1 MEAFRLISSLKTSGS
16 RASSYRRLGRRFGRW
31 AGFATV
37 ACLLIRALIPLGY
50 MPGNA
55 LKGEYMVACPAG
67 LPAATVT
74 KSHHKHGKG
83 GEKAVGSNRACSIGK
98 ALQSAALLPA
108 DTINFESSK
117 TPVVS
122 DVPKNDLFDTRFE
135 ARYHSRAPP
144 LSRHKLS

>member
-1 MEAFRLISSLKTSGS
+1 
-16 RASSYRRLGRRFGRW
+16 
-31 AGFATV
+31 
-37 ACLLIRALIPLGY
+37 

-55 LKGEYMVACPAG
+55 LKGEYIVACPTG
-67 LPAATVT
+67 LPAATVA
-74 KSHHKHGKG
+74 KSHHKHGKD

-117 TPVVS
+117 TPVAS

-135 ARYHSRAPP
+135 ARYRSRAPP
-144 LSRHKLS
+144 LKRSKLS